1 MKVLDLRCPQ
11 DHAFEG
17 WFASEQDYLDQH
29 QRNLLQCPLC
39 GASDVRKMLSAPRI
53 NLGARVNDG
62 SSSTPTLPSTIS
74 DACPNPDTANVAQV
88 QAAWLQ
94 AARKMLAQAEDV
106 GGQFADEARR
116 IHRGE
121 APERT
126 IKGNASAA
134 DAVQLLEEGIAVLP
148 LPAVS
153 TETLH

>member
-1 MKVLDLRCPQ
+1 MKVLDLRCLH

-17 WFASEQDYLDQH
+17 WFASEQDYLDQR
-29 QRNLLQCPLC
+29 QSGQLQCPVC

-53 NLGARVNDG
+53 NLGARVDDG
-62 SSSTPTLPSTIS
+62 ASQPPALPSAITGA
-74 DACPNPDTANVAQV
+74 DPVAESPHAAQM
-88 QAAWLQ
+88 QAAWLH
-94 AARKMLAQAEDV
+94 AARTMVAQAEDV
-106 GGQFADEARR
+106 GRQFADEARR

-126 IKGNASAA
+126 IKGKASAA

-148 LPAVS
+148 LPAAA

>member
-1 MKVLDLRCPQ
+1 MKVLDLRCLH

-17 WFASEQDYLDQH
+17 WFASEQDYLDQR
-29 QRNLLQCPLC
+29 QSGQLQCPVC

-53 NLGARVNDG
+53 NLGARVDDG
-62 SSSTPTLPSTIS
+62 ASQPPALPSAITGA
-74 DACPNPDTANVAQV
+74 DPVAESPHAAQM
-88 QAAWLQ
+88 QAAWLH
-94 AARKMLAQAEDV
+94 AARTMVAQAEDV
-106 GGQFADEARR
+106 GRQFADEARR

-126 IKGNASAA
+126 IKGKASAV

-148 LPAVS
+148 LPAAA